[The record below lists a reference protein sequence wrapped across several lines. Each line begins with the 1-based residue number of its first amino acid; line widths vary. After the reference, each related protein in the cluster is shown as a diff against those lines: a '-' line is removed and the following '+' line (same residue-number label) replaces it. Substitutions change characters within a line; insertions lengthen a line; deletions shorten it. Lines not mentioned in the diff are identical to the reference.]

1 VRELVLLSGK
11 GGTGKTSLAASFAHL
26 AAEGEIP
33 IRAVIVDADVDASN
47 LELVLEPVLLED
59 RAFEGGKVVVI
70 DRDLCTG
77 CMECMEVCRFEALH
91 PSPDS
96 PDLVMVD
103 PISCEGC
110 AACTHICPE
119 NAMHME
125 QEIAGS
131 LYHSESRYGPLFHA
145 ALHPMQDNS
154 GKLVMA
160 VREMARAHVSGNGYD
175 LILVDGPPGIG
186 CPVISAVTGSDSAL
200 IVTEPGAAGVHD
212 LKRIVETTEHFGVPT
227 MVCVNKADIHPEG
240 TEEIEAYCLERG
252 IEVVGKIPFDDAVT
266 TAMVEGVPVT
276 ASGNGPAA
284 RAIHHLWR
292 RLIRL

>member
-1 VRELVLLSGK
+1 MMELVVLSGK

-33 IRAVIVDADVDASN
+33 IRVVIVDADVDASN
-47 LELVLEPVLLED
+47 LELVLEPVLSEQRD
-59 RAFEGGKVVVI
+59 FEGGKVAVI
-70 DRDLCTG
+70 DRDRCTG
-77 CMECMEVCRFEALH
+77 CMECIEVCRFDAIF

-96 PDLVMVD
+96 PDLVIVD

-110 AACTHICPE
+110 AACMHICPE
-119 NAMHME
+119 KAIHME

-186 CPVISAVTGSDSAL
+186 CPVISAVTGADSAL

-212 LKRIVETTEHFGVPT
+212 LKRILEMTVHFGIPT
-227 MVCVNKADIHPEG
+227 VVCINKADIHPEG
-240 TEEIEAYCLERG
+240 TDEIEAHCLERD
-252 IEVVGKIPFDDAVT
+252 IEVVGKIPFDDSVT
-266 TAMVEGVPVT
+266 RAMVEGLPVT

-284 RAIHHLWR
+284 REIRRLWK
-292 RLIRL
+292 RLIRP